1 MRRLLLVPMLFA
13 CLVGGVPPTG
23 LPAQIAPRE
32 LRTRNMELVGYNGEV
47 AAKTTARDSTVR
59 RRHCRTMSLSH
70 IIANYLNNWPTIW
83 RRRWATSNSFTTF
96 LREGNHEPT
105 RV

>member
-47 AAKTTARDSTVR
+47 AAKTPELLQLVVQGTTPTSAPSTARRGCSSWT
-59 RRHCRTMSLSH
+59 S
-70 IIANYLNNWPTIW
+70 PTPGIP
-83 RRRWATSNSFTTF
+83 R
-96 LREGNHEPT
+96 
-105 RV
+105 